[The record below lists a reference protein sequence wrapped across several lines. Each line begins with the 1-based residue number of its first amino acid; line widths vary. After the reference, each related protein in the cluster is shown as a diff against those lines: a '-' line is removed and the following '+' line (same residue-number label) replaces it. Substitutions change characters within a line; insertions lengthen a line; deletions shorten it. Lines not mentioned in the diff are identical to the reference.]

1 MSKTLQDVRRVLDGR
16 SAHERDARR
25 VDHVDGVL
33 EGVVD
38 RVFVREDQVG
48 ESCPRELA
56 EVQLDEDQ
64 AVDELEAR
72 FEQPVDLPAELASE
86 RGCR

>member
-56 EVQLDEDQ
+56 EVQLDEVQ